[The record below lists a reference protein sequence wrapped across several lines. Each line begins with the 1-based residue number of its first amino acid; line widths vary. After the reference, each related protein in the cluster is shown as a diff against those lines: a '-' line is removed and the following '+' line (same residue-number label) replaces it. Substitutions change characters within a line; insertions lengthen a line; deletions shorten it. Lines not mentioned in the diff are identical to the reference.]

1 LLNKRKELCHSLN
14 AWRKIN
20 IHGVGECVMLLMQE
34 PARKQR
40 FGDLISRLAL
50 PIQQR
55 LLLIFSLLE
64 KVYHSTK

>member
-14 AWRKIN
+14 AGRKIN
-20 IHGVGECVMLLMQE
+20 IYGVGECVMLLMQE
-34 PARKQR
+34 SARKQR
-40 FGDLISRLAL
+40 FGDLIAF

-64 KVYHSTK
+64 KVDHLTK